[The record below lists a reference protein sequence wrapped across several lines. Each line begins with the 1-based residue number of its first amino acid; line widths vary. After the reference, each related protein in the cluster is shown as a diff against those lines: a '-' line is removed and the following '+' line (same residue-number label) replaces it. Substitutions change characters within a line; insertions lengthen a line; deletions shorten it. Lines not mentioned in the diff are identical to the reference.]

1 MNLSAVALELA
12 AATVLLLYAVSLV
25 KKGVEAACGD
35 VVTRAVG
42 GAGGRPRAAAYGC
55 LIAVALQSSTAVA
68 MLAAGFAVSG
78 ALALDVGLAVLLGA
92 DLGSALV
99 VKILS
104 FDLHWL
110 APLMIAGGGL
120 LHLKA
125 RARKPVE
132 AGRAVL
138 GIGLLLLSLQMIG
151 HATLPL
157 GQSPLL
163 PAAIEMLS
171 KDGLTVMIVAAL
183 FTWGLHSSVA
193 AILLILTF
201 AAKGLLPLDVGIPL
215 VLGVNLGGGLIALW
229 LTRGLPVEGRRLPLG
244 NLMFRAL
251 FSAAVF
257 ALFSLQVS
265 FAWLPGATVSA
276 KLVNLHVLF
285 NAALVLLGLVSCGL
299 MARFIRLL
307 TPQNVAEKESGLLA
321 HVSALDQSLVD
332 KPAQAL
338 AAAAREVLH
347 MGNLITR
354 MLEPVMDVIA
364 SPTPETVDALRRI
377 DGDIHRAH
385 SEIKLFIAAVN
396 RGILTD
402 EQSRRGIELTEAAI
416 HLEYAGDVVSKSLL
430 RMAEERLEGAGAFSP
445 AGWHELMALHVAVF
459 SNVKLAASLLVSPEP
474 VIAREMVRQ
483 KEHVR
488 RLVQESSQSHLE
500 RLRQGI
506 SASIQSSD
514 MHLEIVRALKEL
526 NSLVTTMAYPR
537 LRETGDLLESR
548 LVPAA

>member
-1 MNLSAVALELA
+1 MNLPAVALELA

-25 KKGVEAACGD
+25 KKGVETAWGD
-35 VVTRAVG
+35 MVARAVD
-42 GAGGRPRAAAYGC
+42 GAGGRPRAAVYGC
-55 LIAVALQSSTAVA
+55 LVSIALQSSTAVA
-68 MLAAGFAVSG
+68 MLTAGFAISG
-78 ALALDVGLAVLLGA
+78 AMALDVGLAVLLGA

-110 APLMIAGGGL
+110 APLLIAGGGL
-120 LHLKA
+120 LHLKSHT
-125 RARKPVE
+125 RKAVE

-157 GQSPLL
+157 AQSPLL
-163 PAAIEMLS
+163 PSAIAFIGQ
-171 KDGLTVMIVAAL
+171 DALTVMILAAL
-183 FTWGLHSSVA
+183 FTWALHSSVA

-201 AAKGLLPLDVGIPL
+201 AAKGLVPLGVGIPL

-244 NLMFRAL
+244 NLLFRAL

-257 ALFSLQVS
+257 AVFSLHVP
-265 FAWLPGATVSA
+265 FAWLPGGTVA
-276 KLVNLHVLF
+276 GKLVNLHLLF
-285 NAALVLLGLVSCGL
+285 NAALVLVGLVACGP
-299 MARFIRLL
+299 MARLVRLL
-307 TPQNVAEKESGLLA
+307 TPEAAGERDLTA
-321 HVSALDQSLVD
+321 HVSALDRALID

-347 MGNLITR
+347 MGNLTTR
-354 MLEPVMDVIA
+354 MLEPVMTVIQ
-364 SPTPETVDALRRI
+364 SPTAEAVRALRRI

-385 SEIKLFIAAVN
+385 SEIKLYIAAVN
-396 RGILTD
+396 RGVLTE

-416 HLEYAGDVVSKSLL
+416 HLEYAGDVVAKSLL
-430 RMAEERLEGAGAFSP
+430 QMAEERLAGAGAFSQE
-445 AGWHELMALHVAVF
+445 GWRELLLLHAAVF
-459 SNVKLAASLLVSPEP
+459 ANVRLAANLLVSPDP
-474 VIAREMVRQ
+474 VIAREMVRR

-488 RLVQESSQSHLE
+488 RLMEESSKNHLE

-506 SASIQSSD
+506 AASIQSSD
-514 MHLEIVRALKEL
+514 MHLEIARALKEV

-548 LVPAA
+548 LVSAA

>member
-1 MNLSAVALELA
+1 MNLPAVALELA

-25 KKGVEAACGD
+25 KMGVEAAAGD
-35 VVTRAVG
+35 IVARTVG
-42 GAGGRPRAAAYGC
+42 GAGGRPRAAACGC
-55 LIAVALQSSTAVA
+55 VVAIALQSSTAVA

-78 ALALDVGLAVLLGA
+78 ALALDIGLAVLLGA

-110 APLMIAGGGL
+110 APLMIAAGGL
-120 LHLKA
+120 VHLKSSS
-125 RARKPVE
+125 RKAVE

-151 HATLPL
+151 HATQPL
-157 GQSPLL
+157 AQSPLL
-163 PAAIEMLS
+163 PSIVAFVG
-171 KDGLTVMIVAAL
+171 KDALTVVILAAL
-183 FTWGLHSSVA
+183 FTWALHSSVA

-201 AAKGLLPLDVGIPL
+201 AAKGIVPVEIGIPL
-215 VLGVNLGGGLIALW
+215 VLGVNVGGGLIALW

-244 NLMFRAL
+244 NLLYRAL
-251 FSAAVF
+251 FGAAVF
-257 ALFSLQVS
+257 GLFSVHAP
-265 FAWLPGATVSA
+265 FGWIPGGTAAA

-285 NAALVLLGLVSCGL
+285 NAALVLVGTVSCGS
-299 MARFIRLL
+299 MARLVRLL
-307 TPQNVAEKESGLLA
+307 MPDAAGTGDRSV
-321 HVSALDQSLVD
+321 HVTALDRGLID

-347 MGNLITR
+347 MGNLIAR
-354 MLEPVMDVIA
+354 MLEPVMTVIH
-364 SPTPETVDALRRI
+364 SPTPQAVKALRCI

-385 SEIKLFIAAVN
+385 SEIKLYIAAVN
-396 RGILTD
+396 RGILTE

-416 HLEYAGDVVSKSLL
+416 HLEYAGDVVAKNLL
-430 RMAEERLEGAGAFSP
+430 QMAEERLEGAGAFSHD
-445 AGWHELMALHVAVF
+445 GWRELTLLHAAVS
-459 SNVKLAASLLVSPEP
+459 SNVRLAANLLVSPDP

-488 RLVQESSQSHLE
+488 RLVEESSKSHLE
-500 RLRQGI
+500 RLRQGVA
-506 SASIQSSD
+506 ASILSSD
-514 MHLEIVRALKEL
+514 MHLEIVRALKEV

-537 LRETGDLLESR
+537 LRESGDLLESR

>member
-1 MNLSAVALELA
+1 MNLPAVAIELA

-25 KKGVEAACGD
+25 KRGVETAFGD
-35 VVTRAVG
+35 IVTRTVG
-42 GAGGRPRAAAYGC
+42 GGGGRLRAALYGC
-55 LIAVALQSSTAVA
+55 LVAIALQSSTAVA

-78 ALALDVGLAVLLGA
+78 TLVLDVGLAVLLGA

-120 LHLKA
+120 LHLKT
-125 RARKPVE
+125 RARKSVE
-132 AGRAVL
+132 TGRALL

-157 GQSPLL
+157 AQSPLL
-163 PAAIEMLS
+163 PSAIAFLG
-171 KDGLTVMIVAAL
+171 KDALTVMILAAV
-183 FTWGLHSSVA
+183 FTWALHSSVA

-201 AAKGLLPLDVGIPL
+201 AGKGIIPLDVGIPL

-244 NLMFRAL
+244 NLLFRAL

-257 ALFSLQVS
+257 ALFSLHAP
-265 FAWLPGATVSA
+265 FGWLPGATVTA
-276 KLVNLHVLF
+276 RLVNLHVLF
-285 NAALVLLGLVSCGL
+285 NATLVLIGLVGCGL
-299 MARFIRLL
+299 MARIVGLL
-307 TPQNVAEKESGLLA
+307 TREKAGESNLTA
-321 HVSALDQSLVD
+321 HISALDRSLIE

-354 MLEPVMDVIA
+354 MLEPVMAVIQ
-364 SPTPETVDALRRI
+364 SPTPETVEALRRI

-385 SEIKLFIAAVN
+385 SEIKLYIAAVN
-396 RGILTD
+396 RGVLTE

-416 HLEYAGDVVSKSLL
+416 HLEYAGDVIAKSLL
-430 RMAEERLEGAGAFSP
+430 QMARERLEGAGAFS
-445 AGWHELMALHVAVF
+445 AEGWQELMMLHGAVF
-459 SNVKLAASLLVSPEP
+459 SNVRLAANLLVSPDP

-488 RLVQESSQSHLE
+488 ALMETSSKNHLE
-500 RLRQGI
+500 RLRQGVA
-506 SASIQSSD
+506 ASIQSSD
-514 MHLEIVRALKEL
+514 MHLEIVRALKEV
-526 NSLVTTMAYPR
+526 NSLITTMAYPR

-548 LVPAA
+548 LAPVA

>member
-1 MNLSAVALELA
+1 MNLPAVALELA

-25 KKGVEAACGD
+25 KKGVEAASGD
-35 VVTRAVG
+35 MVARTVG
-42 GAGGRPRAAAYGC
+42 GGGGRLRAAFYGC
-55 LIAVALQSSTAVA
+55 VVAIALQSSTAVA
-68 MLAAGFAVSG
+68 MLAAGFAISG
-78 ALALDVGLAVLLGA
+78 ALALDAGLAVLLGA

-110 APLMIAGGGL
+110 APLLIAAGGL
-120 LHLKA
+120 VYLKA
-125 RARKPVE
+125 RSRKAIE

-138 GIGLLLLSLQMIG
+138 GIGLLLLSLQMVG

-157 GQSPLL
+157 AQSPLL
-163 PAAIEMLS
+163 PSAIEFLGG
-171 KDGLTVMIVAAL
+171 DALTVMILAGV
-183 FTWGLHSSVA
+183 FTWALHSSVA

-201 AAKGLLPLDVGIPL
+201 AAKGIVPLDVGIPL

-244 NLMFRAL
+244 NLLFRAL

-257 ALFSLQVS
+257 ALFSMHAP
-265 FAWLPGATVSA
+265 FDWLPGETVA
-276 KLVNLHVLF
+276 VKLVNLHVLF
-285 NAALVLLGLVSCGL
+285 NAVLVLVGLVACGL
-299 MARFIRLL
+299 MARLVRILRPEATGEGDL
-307 TPQNVAEKESGLLA
+307 TA
-321 HVSALDQSLVD
+321 HVSALDRALIE

-347 MGNLITR
+347 MGNLIAR
-354 MLEPVMDVIA
+354 MLEPVMTVIQ
-364 SPTPETVDALRRI
+364 SPAPETVQALRRI
-377 DGDIHRAH
+377 DSDIHRAH
-385 SEIKLFIAAVN
+385 SEIKLYIAAVN
-396 RGILTD
+396 RGVLTE

-416 HLEYAGDVVSKSLL
+416 HLEYAGDVVAKSLL
-430 RMAEERLEGAGAFSP
+430 QMAQERLDGAGAFSQE
-445 AGWHELMALHVAVF
+445 GWGELSLLHGAVF
-459 SNVKLAASLLVSPEP
+459 SNVRLAANLLVSPDP
-474 VIAREMVRQ
+474 IIAREMVRQ

-488 RLVQESSQSHLE
+488 GLVETSSKNHLE

-506 SASIQSSD
+506 AASIQSSD
-514 MHLEIVRALKEL
+514 MHLEIVRALKEV

-548 LVPAA
+548 LVPAVK

>member
-1 MNLSAVALELA
+1 MNLPAVALELA

-25 KKGVEAACGD
+25 KKGVETASGD
-35 VVTRAVG
+35 IVARTVG
-42 GAGGRPRAAAYGC
+42 GSGGRPRAAVYGC
-55 LIAVALQSSTAVA
+55 VVAIALQSSTAVA
-68 MLAAGFAVSG
+68 MLAAGFAISG
-78 ALALDVGLAVLLGA
+78 ALGLDIGLAVLLGA

-110 APLMIAGGGL
+110 APLFVAAGGL
-120 LHLKA
+120 MHLKA
-125 RARKPVE
+125 SMRKITE

-151 HATLPL
+151 HATQPL
-157 GQSPLL
+157 TQSPLL
-163 PAAIEMLS
+163 PSAIAFLGT
-171 KDGLTVMIVAAL
+171 DALTVMVLAAV
-183 FTWGLHSSVA
+183 FTWALHSSVA

-201 AAKGLLPLDVGIPL
+201 AAKGLVPLEVGIPL

-244 NLMFRAL
+244 NLLFRAL

-257 ALFSLQVS
+257 ALFSLHARFV
-265 FAWLPGATVSA
+265 WLPGDTVA
-276 KLVNLHVLF
+276 GKLVNLHVLF
-285 NAALVLLGLVSCGL
+285 NAALVLIGLVSCGL
-299 MARFIRLL
+299 MARLVRLL
-307 TPQNVAEKESGLLA
+307 TPEAPAEGDLA
-321 HVSALDQSLVD
+321 AHASALDHSLID

-347 MGNLITR
+347 MGNLIAR
-354 MLEPVMDVIA
+354 MLDPVMAVIQ
-364 SPTPETVDALRRI
+364 SPTLETVKALRSI

-385 SEIKLFIAAVN
+385 REIKLYIAAVN
-396 RGILTD
+396 RGVLTE

-416 HLEYAGDVVSKSLL
+416 HLEYAGDVVAKNLL
-430 RMAEERLEGAGAFSP
+430 QMAEERLDGAGAFSQE
-445 AGWHELMALHVAVF
+445 GWRELTLLHAAVF
-459 SNVKLAASLLVSPEP
+459 SNVRLAANLLVSPDP

-488 RLVQESSQSHLE
+488 RLVEESSKSHLE

-506 SASIQSSD
+506 AASIQSSD
-514 MHLEIVRALKEL
+514 MHLEIVRALKEV

>member
-1 MNLSAVALELA
+1 MNLPAVALDLA

-25 KKGVEAACGD
+25 KKGVEAAAGD
-35 VVTRAVG
+35 IVARSVG

-55 LIAVALQSSTAVA
+55 AVAIALQSSTAVA

-78 ALALDVGLAVLLGA
+78 ALALDIGLAVLLGA

-110 APLMIAGGGL
+110 APLLIAVGGL
-120 LHLKA
+120 AHLKA
-125 RARKPVE
+125 STRKTVE
-132 AGRAVL
+132 IGRAVL

-157 GQSPLL
+157 SQSPAL
-163 PAAIEMLS
+163 PSVVAFIG
-171 KDGLTVMIVAAL
+171 KDALTVMILAAF
-183 FTWGLHSSVA
+183 FTWALHSSVA

-201 AAKGLLPLDVGIPL
+201 AAKGIVPLDVGIPL
-215 VLGVNLGGGLIALW
+215 VLGVNIGGGLIALW

-244 NLMFRAL
+244 NLFFRAL
-251 FSAAVF
+251 FGVAVF
-257 ALFSLQVS
+257 AVFSLYGPFV
-265 FAWLPGATVSA
+265 WLPGETVAS

-285 NAALVLLGLVSCGL
+285 NAALVLVGLLTCGP
-299 MARFIRLL
+299 MARLVRLV
-307 TPQNVAEKESGLLA
+307 TPEAAMERDPAA
-321 HVSALDQSLVD
+321 HVSALDRTLID

-347 MGNLITR
+347 MGNLIAH
-354 MLEPVMDVIA
+354 MLEPVMTVIQ
-364 SPTPETVDALRRI
+364 SPAPEAVKALRGI
-377 DGDIHRAH
+377 DRDIHRAH
-385 SEIKLFIAAVN
+385 SEIKLYIAAVN
-396 RGILTD
+396 RGVLTED
-402 EQSRRGIELTEAAI
+402 QSRRGIELTEAAI
-416 HLEYAGDVVSKSLL
+416 HLEYAGDVVAKNLL
-430 RMAEERLEGAGAFSP
+430 QMAEERLGGAGAFSEE
-445 AGWHELMALHVAVF
+445 GWRELTLLHTAVF
-459 SNVKLAASLLVSPEP
+459 SNVRLAASLLVSPDP

-488 RLVQESSQSHLE
+488 RLVEDSSKNHLE

-506 SASIQSSD
+506 AASIQSSD
-514 MHLEIVRALKEL
+514 MHLEVVRALKEV

-537 LRETGDLLESR
+537 LRESGDLLESR

>member
-1 MNLSAVALELA
+1 MNLPAVVLELA

-25 KKGVEAACGD
+25 KKGVEAASGD
-35 VVTRAVG
+35 MVARTVG
-42 GAGGRPRAAAYGC
+42 GGGGRLRAALYGC
-55 LIAVALQSSTAVA
+55 LVAIALQSSTAVA
-68 MLAAGFAVSG
+68 MLAAGFAISG
-78 ALALDVGLAVLLGA
+78 ALALDAGLAVLLGA

-110 APLMIAGGGL
+110 APLLIAGGGL

-125 RARKPVE
+125 RSRKAVE

-157 GQSPLL
+157 AQSPLL
-163 PAAIEMLS
+163 PSAITFLG
-171 KDGLTVMIVAAL
+171 KDALTVMILAGI
-183 FTWGLHSSVA
+183 FTWALHSSVA
-193 AILLILTF
+193 AILLIVTF
-201 AAKGLLPLDVGIPL
+201 AAKGIVPLDVGIPL

-244 NLMFRAL
+244 NLLFRAL

-257 ALFSLQVS
+257 ALFALHAP
-265 FAWLPGATVSA
+265 FDWLPGATVAA

-285 NAALVLLGLVSCGL
+285 NAALVLLGLVGCGL
-299 MARFIRLL
+299 MGRLVRLL
-307 TPQNVAEKESGLLA
+307 TPEAASEGDLTA
-321 HVSALDQSLVD
+321 HVSALDRSLIE

-338 AAAAREVLH
+338 AAAAREVLY

-354 MLEPVMDVIA
+354 MLEPVMTVIQ
-364 SPTPETVDALRRI
+364 SPTPETVAALRRI

-385 SEIKLFIAAVN
+385 SEIKLYIAAVN
-396 RGILTD
+396 RGVLTE

-416 HLEYAGDVVSKSLL
+416 HLEYAGDVVAKSLL
-430 RMAEERLEGAGAFSP
+430 QMAQERLDGAGAFSQE
-445 AGWHELMALHVAVF
+445 GWRELMLLHGAVF
-459 SNVKLAASLLVSPEP
+459 SNVRLAANLLVSPDP
-474 VIAREMVRQ
+474 LIAREMVRQ

-488 RLVQESSQSHLE
+488 SLVETSSKNHLE
-500 RLRQGI
+500 RLRQGVA
-506 SASIQSSD
+506 ASIQSSD
-514 MHLEIVRALKEL
+514 MHLEIVRALKEV

>member
-1 MNLSAVALELA
+1 
-12 AATVLLLYAVSLV
+12 
-25 KKGVEAACGD
+25 
-35 VVTRAVG
+35 
-42 GAGGRPRAAAYGC
+42 
-55 LIAVALQSSTAVA
+55 
-68 MLAAGFAVSG
+68 MLAAGFAISG
-78 ALALDVGLAVLLGA
+78 ALALDAGLAVLLGA

-110 APLMIAGGGL
+110 APLLIAGGGL

-125 RARKPVE
+125 RTRRAVE

-157 GQSPLL
+157 AQSPLL
-163 PAAIEMLS
+163 PSAIAFLG
-171 KDGLTVMIVAAL
+171 KDALTVMILAGV
-183 FTWGLHSSVA
+183 FTWALHSSVA
-193 AILLILTF
+193 AILLVLTF
-201 AAKGLLPLDVGIPL
+201 AARGIVPLDVGIPL

-244 NLMFRAL
+244 NLLFRAL

-257 ALFSLQVS
+257 ALFALHAP
-265 FAWLPGATVSA
+265 FGWLPGGTVAA

-285 NAALVLLGLVSCGL
+285 NAALLVAGLAGCGPMGRL
-299 MARFIRLL
+299 VRLL
-307 TPQNVAEKESGLLA
+307 TPEAAGDGDPTA
-321 HVSALDQSLVD
+321 HVSALDRTLID

-354 MLEPVMDVIA
+354 MLEPVMTVIR
-364 SPTPETVDALRRI
+364 SPTPETVEALRRI

-385 SEIKLFIAAVN
+385 SEIKLYIAAVN
-396 RGILTD
+396 RGVLT
-402 EQSRRGIELTEAAI
+402 EAQSRRGIELTEAAI
-416 HLEYAGDVVSKSLL
+416 HLEYAGDVVAKSLL
-430 RMAEERLEGAGAFSP
+430 QMAQERLEGAGAFSP
-445 AGWHELMALHVAVF
+445 EGWRELVLLHGAVF
-459 SNVKLAASLLVSPEP
+459 SNVRLAASLLVSPDP

-488 RLVQESSQSHLE
+488 SLAEESSKSHLE
-500 RLRQGI
+500 RLRQGLA
-506 SASIQSSD
+506 ASIQSSD
-514 MHLEIVRALKEL
+514 MHLEIVRALKEV

-548 LVPAA
+548 LVTAAE

>member
-1 MNLSAVALELA
+1 MNLPAVALELA
-12 AATVLLLYAVSLV
+12 AATVLLLYAVNLV
-25 KKGVEAACGD
+25 KKGVEATSGD
-35 VVTRAVG
+35 LVTRTVG
-42 GAGGRPRAAAYGC
+42 GGGGRLRAAFYGC
-55 LIAVALQSSTAVA
+55 LAAIALQSSTAVA
-68 MLAAGFAVSG
+68 MLAAGFAISG
-78 ALALDVGLAVLLGA
+78 ALALDAGLAVLLGA

-110 APLMIAGGGL
+110 APLLIAAGGL

-125 RARKPVE
+125 RSRKAVE

-157 GQSPLL
+157 TQSPLL
-163 PAAIEMLS
+163 PSAIAFIGQ
-171 KDGLTVMIVAAL
+171 DTLTVMILAAL
-183 FTWGLHSSVA
+183 FTWALHSSVA

-201 AAKGLLPLDVGIPL
+201 AAKGIVPLDLGIPL

-244 NLMFRAL
+244 NLLFRAL

-257 ALFSLQVS
+257 SLFSLHAP
-265 FAWLPGATVSA
+265 FTWLPGETVA
-276 KLVNLHVLF
+276 GKLVNMHVIF
-285 NAALVLLGLVSCGL
+285 NVALVLVGLATCGL
-299 MARFIRLL
+299 MARLVRLL
-307 TPQNVAEKESGLLA
+307 TPEAAKEADPAA
-321 HVSALDQSLVD
+321 HSSALDRSLID

-338 AAAAREVLH
+338 AAAAREVLY
-347 MGNLITR
+347 MGNLIAR
-354 MLEPVMDVIA
+354 MLEPVMTVIQ
-364 SPTPETVDALRRI
+364 SPTPEAVKALRRI

-385 SEIKLFIAAVN
+385 SEIKLYIAAVN
-396 RGILTD
+396 RGVLTE

-416 HLEYAGDVVSKSLL
+416 HLEFAGDVVAKSLL
-430 RMAEERLEGAGAFSP
+430 QMAEERLAGAGAFSQE
-445 AGWHELMALHVAVF
+445 GWRELMLLHTAVF
-459 SNVKLAASLLVSPEP
+459 SNVRLAANLLVSPDP

-488 RLVQESSQSHLE
+488 RLMEESSKNHLE
-500 RLRQGI
+500 RLRQGVV
-506 SASIQSSD
+506 ASIQSSD
-514 MHLEIVRALKEL
+514 MHLEIIRALKEV

-537 LRETGDLLESR
+537 LREGGHLLESR
-548 LVPAA
+548 LVPAAE

>member
-1 MNLSAVALELA
+1 
-12 AATVLLLYAVSLV
+12 
-25 KKGVEAACGD
+25 
-35 VVTRAVG
+35 
-42 GAGGRPRAAAYGC
+42 
-55 LIAVALQSSTAVA
+55 
-68 MLAAGFAVSG
+68 
-78 ALALDVGLAVLLGA
+78 
-92 DLGSALV
+92 
-99 VKILS
+99 
-104 FDLHWL
+104 
-110 APLMIAGGGL
+110 
-120 LHLKA
+120 
-125 RARKPVE
+125 
-132 AGRAVL
+132 
-138 GIGLLLLSLQMIG
+138 
-151 HATLPL
+151 
-157 GQSPLL
+157 
-163 PAAIEMLS
+163 MLS
-171 KDGLTVMIVAAL
+171 KDALTVMIVAAL

-244 NLMFRAL
+244 NLAFRTL

-265 FAWLPGATVSA
+265 FAWLPGATVAA

-299 MARFIRLL
+299 MARFVRLL
-307 TPQNVAEKESGLLA
+307 TPETIGGKDAGLVA
-321 HVSALDQSLVD
+321 HVSALDRSLIE
-332 KPAQAL
+332 KPPQAL

-354 MLEPVMDVIA
+354 LLEPVMDVIA
-364 SPTPETVDALRRI
+364 APTPGTVETLRRI

-430 RMAEERLEGAGAFSP
+430 RMAEERLEGASAFSP
-445 AGWHELMALHVAVF
+445 AGWNELTALHAAVL
-459 SNVKLAASLLVSPEP
+459 SNVKLAANLLVSPEP
-474 VIAREMVRQ
+474 IIAREMVRQ

-488 RLVQESSQSHLE
+488 RLVQESSKSHLE
-500 RLRQGI
+500 RLRLGI
-506 SASIQSSD
+506 AASIQSSD

>member
-1 MNLSAVALELA
+1 MSLPAVVLELA

-25 KKGVEAACGD
+25 KNGVEAASGD
-35 VVTRAVG
+35 LIVRNLG
-42 GAGGRPRAAAYGC
+42 GAGGRPRAALYGC
-55 LIAVALQSSTAVA
+55 LVAIALQSSTAVA
-68 MLAAGFAVSG
+68 MLAAGFAISG
-78 ALALDVGLAVLLGA
+78 AVALDVGLAVLLGA

-110 APLMIAGGGL
+110 APLLIAAGGL

-125 RARKPVE
+125 QARKTIE
-132 AGRAVL
+132 AGRALL
-138 GIGLLLLSLQMIG
+138 GVGLLLLSLQMIG

-157 GQSPLL
+157 AQSPLV
-163 PAAIEMLS
+163 PSAIAFLS
-171 KDGLTVMIVAAL
+171 KDALTVMILAAL
-183 FTWGLHSSVA
+183 FTWALHSSVA

-201 AAKGLLPLDVGIPL
+201 AAKGLVPLEVGVPL

-229 LTRGLPVEGRRLPLG
+229 LTRGLPVEGRRLPFG
-244 NLMFRAL
+244 NLLFRAL
-251 FSAAVF
+251 FSALVF
-257 ALFSLQVS
+257 LVFSLHAP
-265 FAWLPGATVSA
+265 FAWLPGASVAA

-285 NAALVLLGLVSCGL
+285 NAALVFVGLFSCGL
-299 MARFIRLL
+299 MARFVRLL
-307 TPQNVAEKESGLLA
+307 TPEGGRERDLAA
-321 HVSALDQSLVD
+321 HVSALDRTLID

-347 MGNLITR
+347 MGNLTAR
-354 MLEPVMDVIA
+354 MLEPVMAIIQ
-364 SPTPETVDALRRI
+364 SPTPEAVKALRRI

-385 SEIKLFIAAVN
+385 SEIKLYIAAVN
-396 RGILTD
+396 RGVLTE

-416 HLEYAGDVVSKSLL
+416 HLEYAGDVVAKSLL
-430 RMAEERLEGAGAFSP
+430 QMAEERLAGAGAFSQE
-445 AGWHELMALHVAVF
+445 GWRELMLLHTAVF
-459 SNVKLAASLLVSPEP
+459 SNVRLAASLLVSPDP

-488 RLVQESSQSHLE
+488 HLMEASSKNHLE
-500 RLRQGI
+500 RLRQGVA
-506 SASIQSSD
+506 ASIQSSD
-514 MHLEIVRALKEL
+514 MHLEIVRALKEF

-548 LVPAA
+548 LVPAAE

>member
-1 MNLSAVALELA
+1 MNLPAVALDLA

-25 KKGVEAACGD
+25 KKGVETAWGD
-35 VVTRAVG
+35 LVAHAVG

-55 LIAVALQSSTAVA
+55 LVAIALQSSTAVA
-68 MLAAGFAVSG
+68 MLTAGFAIGG
-78 ALALDVGLAVLLGA
+78 AMALDVGLAVLLGA

-110 APLMIAGGGL
+110 APLLIAGGGL

-125 RARKPVE
+125 QTRKSVE

-157 GQSPLL
+157 AQSPLL
-163 PAAIEMLS
+163 PSAIAFIGQ
-171 KDGLTVMIVAAL
+171 DALTMMILAAL
-183 FTWGLHSSVA
+183 FTWALHSSVA

-201 AAKGLLPLDVGIPL
+201 AAKGLMPLDVGVPL
-215 VLGVNLGGGLIALW
+215 ILGVNLGGGLIALW

-244 NLMFRAL
+244 NLLFRAL

-257 ALFSLQVS
+257 AAFSLQAPFV
-265 FAWLPGATVSA
+265 ALPGGTVA
-276 KLVNLHVLF
+276 GKLVNLHLLF
-285 NAALVLLGLVSCGL
+285 NAALVLVGLVMCGAMERL
-299 MARFIRLL
+299 VRLL
-307 TPQNVAEKESGLLA
+307 TPDGAGDGDLTA
-321 HVSALDQSLVD
+321 HASALDRALID

-347 MGNLITR
+347 MGNLTTR
-354 MLEPVMDVIA
+354 MLEPVMTVIQ
-364 SPTPETVDALRRI
+364 SPTSQAIETLRRI
-377 DGDIHRAH
+377 DGEIHQAH
-385 SEIKLFIAAVN
+385 SEIKLYVAAVN
-396 RGILTD
+396 RGALTE
-402 EQSRRGIELTEAAI
+402 EQARRGIELTEAAI
-416 HLEYAGDVVSKSLL
+416 HFEYAGDVVAKSLL
-430 RMAEERLEGAGAFSP
+430 QMAEERLAGAGAFSQE
-445 AGWHELMALHVAVF
+445 GWRELLLLHAAVF
-459 SNVKLAASLLVSPEP
+459 SNVRLAANLLVSPDP
-474 VIAREMVRQ
+474 LIAREMVRQ

-488 RLVQESSQSHLE
+488 RLMEESSKNHLE
-500 RLRQGI
+500 RLRQGVA
-506 SASIQSSD
+506 ASIQSSD
-514 MHLEIVRALKEL
+514 MHLEIVRALKEV

-548 LVPAA
+548 LISAA

>member
-1 MNLSAVALELA
+1 MSLSAVALELA

-25 KKGVEAACGD
+25 KKGVETAYGD
-35 VVTRAVG
+35 VVTRALG

-55 LIAVALQSSTAVA
+55 AIAIALQSSTAVA
-68 MLAAGFAVSG
+68 MLAASFAISG
-78 ALALDVGLAVLLGA
+78 AVALDVGLAVLLGA

-99 VKILS
+99 VKILT

-110 APLMIAGGGL
+110 APLLIVVGGL
-120 LHLKA
+120 THLKG

-132 AGRAVL
+132 IGRAVL

-157 GQSPLL
+157 AQSPLL
-163 PAAIEMLS
+163 PSAIAFLGR
-171 KDGLTVMIVAAL
+171 DALTVMIVAAV

-201 AAKGLLPLDVGIPL
+201 AAKGLVPLDVGVPL
-215 VLGVNLGGGLIALW
+215 ILGVNLGGGLIALW

-244 NLMFRAL
+244 NLLFRML

-257 ALFSLQVS
+257 ALFSAHIS
-265 FAWLPGATVSA
+265 FAWLPGETVAA

-285 NAALVLLGLVSCGL
+285 NAGLVLLGLLACGP
-299 MARFIRLL
+299 MARLVRLL
-307 TPQNVAEKESGLLA
+307 APDAAGSRGGDLVA
-321 HVSALDQSLVD
+321 HVSALDRSLIGNPV
-332 KPAQAL
+332 QAL

-354 MLEPVMDVIA
+354 MLEPVMGVIEA
-364 SPTPETVDALRRI
+364 PTPETVNALRRI

-385 SEIKLFIAAVN
+385 SEIKLYIAAVN
-396 RGILTD
+396 RGMLTE

-430 RMAEERLEGAGAFSP
+430 HMAEERLDGASAFSQ
-445 AGWHELMALHVAVF
+445 AGWRELTLLHAAVF
-459 SNVKLAASLLVSPEP
+459 SNVRLAANLLVSPDP

-488 RLVQESSQSHLE
+488 RLVEESSKSHLE

-506 SASIQSSD
+506 AASIQSSD
-514 MHLEIVRALKEL
+514 MHLEIVRALKEV

>member
-1 MNLSAVALELA
+1 MNLPAVALELA

-25 KKGVEAACGD
+25 KTGVETAWGD
-35 VVTRAVG
+35 LVARTVG
-42 GAGGRPRAAAYGC
+42 GAGGRPRAAICGC
-55 LIAVALQSSTAVA
+55 VVAIALQSSTAVA
-68 MLAAGFAVSG
+68 MLAAGFAISG

-110 APLMIAGGGL
+110 GPLLIAGGGL

-125 RARKPVE
+125 HTRKAVE

-157 GQSPLL
+157 AQSPLL
-163 PAAIEMLS
+163 PSAIAFIG
-171 KDGLTVMIVAAL
+171 KDALTVMILAAL
-183 FTWGLHSSVA
+183 FTWALHSSVA

-201 AAKGLLPLDVGIPL
+201 AAKGLVPLEVGIPL
-215 VLGVNLGGGLIALW
+215 ILGVNLGGGLIALW

-244 NLMFRAL
+244 NLLFRAM
-251 FSAAVF
+251 FSAMIFAVF
-257 ALFSLQVS
+257 SLHAP
-265 FAWLPGATVSA
+265 FDWLPGGTVA
-276 KLVNLHVLF
+276 ARLVNLHVLF
-285 NAALVLLGLVSCGL
+285 NAALVLIGLLSCGL
-299 MARFIRLL
+299 MARFVRLL
-307 TPQNVAEKESGLLA
+307 APKAAGESDLTA
-321 HVSALDQSLVD
+321 HASALDGSLID

-347 MGNLITR
+347 MGNLTTR
-354 MLEPVMDVIA
+354 MLEPVMTVIQ
-364 SPTPETVDALRRI
+364 SPTPEAVKALRRI

-385 SEIKLFIAAVN
+385 SEIKLYIAAVN
-396 RGILTD
+396 RGVLTD

-416 HLEYAGDVVSKSLL
+416 HLEYAGDVVAKSLL
-430 RMAEERLEGAGAFSP
+430 QIAEERLAGAGAFSLE
-445 AGWHELMALHVAVF
+445 GWRELMLLHAAVF
-459 SNVKLAASLLVSPEP
+459 SNVRLAANLLVSPDP
-474 VIAREMVRQ
+474 IIAREMVRQ

-488 RLVQESSQSHLE
+488 RLVDDSSKSHLE

-506 SASIQSSD
+506 AASIQSSD
-514 MHLEIVRALKEL
+514 MHLEIVRALKEV

-537 LRETGDLLESR
+537 LCETGDLLESR
-548 LVPAA
+548 LIPAA

>member
-1 MNLSAVALELA
+1 MNLPAVALELA

-25 KKGVEAACGD
+25 KKGVETASGD
-35 VVTRAVG
+35 IVARTVG
-42 GAGGRPRAAAYGC
+42 GAGRRPRAAVYGC
-55 LIAVALQSSTAVA
+55 VVAIALQSSTAVA
-68 MLAAGFAVSG
+68 MLAAGFAISG
-78 ALALDVGLAVLLGA
+78 ALGLDIGLAVLLGA

-110 APLMIAGGGL
+110 APLFVAAGGL

-125 RARKPVE
+125 SMRKVTE

-151 HATLPL
+151 HATQPL
-157 GQSPLL
+157 TQSPLL
-163 PAAIEMLS
+163 PSAIAFLGT
-171 KDGLTVMIVAAL
+171 DALTVMILAAV
-183 FTWGLHSSVA
+183 FTWALHSSVA

-201 AAKGLLPLDVGIPL
+201 AAKGLVPLEVGIPL

-244 NLMFRAL
+244 NLLFRAL

-257 ALFSLQVS
+257 ALFSLHAPFV
-265 FAWLPGATVSA
+265 WLPGGTVA
-276 KLVNLHVLF
+276 GKLVNLHLLF
-285 NAALVLLGLVSCGL
+285 NAALVLIGLVSCGL
-299 MARFIRLL
+299 MARLVRLL
-307 TPQNVAEKESGLLA
+307 TAAPVEAYLA
-321 HVSALDQSLVD
+321 AHASALDHSLID

-347 MGNLITR
+347 MGNLIAR
-354 MLEPVMDVIA
+354 MLEPVMAVIQ
-364 SPTPETVDALRRI
+364 SPTPETVKALRSI

-385 SEIKLFIAAVN
+385 REIKLYVAAVN
-396 RGILTD
+396 RGVLTE

-416 HLEYAGDVVSKSLL
+416 HLEYAGDVVAKNLL
-430 RMAEERLEGAGAFSP
+430 QMAEERLDGAGAFSQE
-445 AGWHELMALHVAVF
+445 GWRELTLLHAAVF
-459 SNVKLAASLLVSPEP
+459 ANVRLAANLLVSPDP

-488 RLVQESSQSHLE
+488 RLVEESSKSHLE

-506 SASIQSSD
+506 AASIQSSD
-514 MHLEIVRALKEL
+514 MHLEIVRALKEV

>member
-1 MNLSAVALELA
+1 MSLPAVALELA

-25 KKGVEAACGD
+25 KTGVEAASGD
-35 VVTRAVG
+35 LVARSVG
-42 GAGGRPRAAAYGC
+42 GGGSRLRAALYGC
-55 LIAVALQSSTAVA
+55 LVAIGLQSSTAVA
-68 MLAAGFAVSG
+68 MLAAGFAISG

-110 APLMIAGGGL
+110 APLLIAAGGL

-125 RARKPVE
+125 RKRKTVE

-151 HATLPL
+151 HATAPL
-157 GQSPLL
+157 AQSPLL
-163 PAAIEMLS
+163 PSAIAFIG
-171 KDGLTVMIVAAL
+171 KDGLTVMILAAL
-183 FTWGLHSSVA
+183 FTWVLHSSVA

-201 AAKGLLPLDVGIPL
+201 AARGIVPIDVGIPL

-244 NLMFRAL
+244 NLFFRAL
-251 FSAAVF
+251 FSAAIF
-257 ALFSLQVS
+257 TLFSLDVP
-265 FAWLPGATVSA
+265 FAWLPGETVA
-276 KLVNLHVLF
+276 GKLVNLHVLF
-285 NAALVLLGLVSCGL
+285 NAALVAVGLVTCGS
-299 MARFIRLL
+299 MARLVRLL
-307 TPQNVAEKESGLLA
+307 TPEVAREGDFTA
-321 HVSALDQSLVD
+321 HASALDRALID

-338 AAAAREVLH
+338 AAAAREVLY

-354 MLEPVMDVIA
+354 MLEPVMTVIEA
-364 SPTPETVDALRRI
+364 PTPEAVKALRRI

-385 SEIKLFIAAVN
+385 SEIKLYIATVN
-396 RGILTD
+396 RGVLTE
-402 EQSRRGIELTEAAI
+402 EQSARGIELTEAAI
-416 HLEYAGDVVSKSLL
+416 HLEYAGDVVAKSLL
-430 RMAEERLEGAGAFSP
+430 QMAEERLAGAGAFSQE
-445 AGWHELMALHVAVF
+445 GWRELTLLHAAVS
-459 SNVKLAASLLVSPEP
+459 SNVRLAANLLVSPDP

-488 RLVQESSQSHLE
+488 RLVEESSKSHLE

-506 SASIQSSD
+506 GASIQSSD
-514 MHLEIVRALKEL
+514 MHLEIVRALKEV

-548 LVPAA
+548 LIPAA

>member
-1 MNLSAVALELA
+1 MSLPAVALELA

-25 KKGVEAACGD
+25 KAGVEAASGD
-35 VVTRAVG
+35 LVARSVG
-42 GAGGRPRAAAYGC
+42 GGGSRPRAALYGC
-55 LIAVALQSSTAVA
+55 LVAIGLQSSTAVA
-68 MLAAGFAVSG
+68 MLAAGFAISG

-110 APLMIAGGGL
+110 APLLVAVGGL
-120 LHLKA
+120 VHLKTHK
-125 RARKPVE
+125 RKSVE

-151 HATLPL
+151 HATAPL
-157 GQSPLL
+157 AQSPLL
-163 PAAIEMLS
+163 PSAIAFIG
-171 KDGLTVMIVAAL
+171 KDGLTVMILAAL
-183 FTWGLHSSVA
+183 FTWALHSSVA

-201 AAKGLLPLDVGIPL
+201 AAKGIVPLDVGIPL
-215 VLGVNLGGGLIALW
+215 ILGVNLGGGLIALW

-244 NLMFRAL
+244 NLVFRAL
-251 FSAAVF
+251 FSVAVF
-257 ALFSLQVS
+257 ILFSLHAP
-265 FAWLPGATVSA
+265 FAWLPGDTVA
-276 KLVNLHVLF
+276 GKLVNLHVLF
-285 NAALVLLGLVSCGL
+285 NAALVLVGLVTCGP
-299 MARFIRLL
+299 MARLVRLL
-307 TPQNVAEKESGLLA
+307 TPEAARDGDLTA
-321 HVSALDQSLVD
+321 HASALDRALID

-354 MLEPVMDVIA
+354 MLEPVMTVIEA
-364 SPTPETVDALRRI
+364 PTPEAVKALRRI

-385 SEIKLFIAAVN
+385 SEIKLYIAAVN
-396 RGILTD
+396 RGVLTE
-402 EQSRRGIELTEAAI
+402 EQSARGIELTEAAI
-416 HLEYAGDVVSKSLL
+416 HLEYAGDVVAKSLL
-430 RMAEERLEGAGAFSP
+430 QMAEERLAGAGAFSQE
-445 AGWHELMALHVAVF
+445 GWRELTLLHAAVF
-459 SNVKLAASLLVSPEP
+459 SNVRLAANLLVSPDP

-488 RLVQESSQSHLE
+488 RLVEGSSKSHLE

-506 SASIQSSD
+506 AASIQSSD
-514 MHLEIVRALKEL
+514 MHLEIVRALKEV

-537 LRETGDLLESR
+537 LPETGDLLESR
-548 LVPAA
+548 LIPAA